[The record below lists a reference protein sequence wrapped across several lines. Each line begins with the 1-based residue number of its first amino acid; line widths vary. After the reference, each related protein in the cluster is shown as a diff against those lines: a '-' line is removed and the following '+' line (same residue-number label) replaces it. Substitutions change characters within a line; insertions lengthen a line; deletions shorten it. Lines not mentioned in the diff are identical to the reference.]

1 MTQDISSRAAMTTRS
16 CTDKVDCL
24 RVTISS
30 DFTRIRRIDQHAK
43 TTLGGILCEY

>member
-1 MTQDISSRAAMTTRS
+1 MTQDIPSRAAMTTRS

-30 DFTRIRRIDQHAK
+30 VFTQIRRIDQHAK
-43 TTLGGILCEY
+43 TIRWNIM